1 MKPIFQRLTTEPE
14 EGFTFK
20 DIRSSGFDCPWHV
33 HPEYEVILVLQ
44 GHGYR
49 IVGDN
54 ISRLSAGDLV
64 MVGPG
69 LPHIWKDEPPVG
81 GRATVH
87 FLLIQF
93 EDKCLGDGLLRLPA
107 MEPVRRL
114 LHRAGRGLHVV
125 GKTHDKTTELMKHM
139 AGLQGMDRVLQLL
152 QILVRLAGSEDCEPI
167 ASPGFGANASPFD
180 QERMDRVFQ
189 FLNSKIGEPLRLSEA
204 ARIINL
210 SEGAFSRFFRM
221 HTGKTF
227 PEFVN
232 ELRIGRAC
240 SLLREHNLN
249 ITEVAY
255 ECGFTNLSNFNR
267 QFLRLKGTSPR
278 EFRLQLQNGL
288 RQSQFV
294 PLP

>member
-1 MKPIFQRLTTEPE
+1 MKAIFQRLTNESE
-14 EGFTFK
+14 EGFAFK
-20 DIRSSGFDCPWHV
+20 AIRSSGFDCPWHV
-33 HPEYEVILVLQ
+33 HPEYELILVIQ

-54 ISRLSAGDLV
+54 ISRLAAGDLV
-64 MVGPG
+64 LVGPG
-69 LPHIWKDEPPVG
+69 LPHIWQDEPVA
-81 GRATVH
+81 GRRASVH

-93 EDKCLGDGLLRLPA
+93 EDKFLGEGLLRLPA

-114 LHRAGRGLHVV
+114 LHQATRGLHIV
-125 GKTHDKTTELMKHM
+125 GKTHDKVTGLMKQL
-139 AGLQGMDRVLQLL
+139 AGLKGMDRVVQFL
-152 QILVRLAGSEDCEPI
+152 QILAALAGSEDCEPI
-167 ASPGFGANASPFD
+167 ASSGFAGDNSLFD

-189 FLNSKIGEPLRLSEA
+189 FLNSRVGEPVRLSEA

-240 SLLREHNLN
+240 SLLLEDNLN
-249 ITEVAY
+249 ITQVAY
-255 ECGFTNLSNFNR
+255 ECGFINLSNFNR
-267 QFLRLKGTSPR
+267 QFLRLKGISPR
-278 EFRLQLQNGL
+278 EFRLQLQQRL
-288 RQSQFV
+288 HQSRFV